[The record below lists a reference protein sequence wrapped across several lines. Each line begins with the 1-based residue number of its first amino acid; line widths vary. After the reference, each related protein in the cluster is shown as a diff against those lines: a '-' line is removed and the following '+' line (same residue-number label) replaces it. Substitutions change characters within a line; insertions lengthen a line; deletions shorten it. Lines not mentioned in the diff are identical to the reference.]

1 MLLRRETLGGQVY
14 DLLRDRILRGEI
26 AGGTRLAQAPLSE
39 ELGTSRIPVRDA
51 LKRLENDG
59 LIVGD
64 DVGRY
69 TVLEFTAADAEEIYA
84 IRNRLECLA
93 IERAVQSMTAEQL
106 AEIEALFADLDKAAA
121 GHDIGAFT
129 DLNVDFHMA
138 IYEASG
144 MPRLVRL
151 IRGLWHGVPPLTPIV
166 LAGRIDRSQHEHGEI
181 IDSLRRRDPA
191 GAAHAL
197 AQHIETAGEELRE
210 SIEHQKQEPTGGK

>member
-1 MLLRRETLGGQVY
+1 MLIRRETLGSQVY

-64 DVGRY
+64 EVGRY

-93 IERAVQSMTAEQL
+93 IERAVQSMTAERL
-106 AEIEALFADLDKAAA
+106 AGIEALFDDLGKAVTAR
-121 GHDIGAFT
+121 DIGAFT
-129 DLNVDFHMA
+129 ELNIDFHMA

-166 LAGRIDRSQHEHGEI
+166 LAGRIDRSQRQHGEI
-181 IDSLRRRDPA
+181 VDNLRKRDPA
-191 GAAHAL
+191 GAARAL
-197 AQHIETAGEELRE
+197 AEHIDTAGEELRA
-210 SIEHQKQEPTGGK
+210 SIERQRRELGGGT